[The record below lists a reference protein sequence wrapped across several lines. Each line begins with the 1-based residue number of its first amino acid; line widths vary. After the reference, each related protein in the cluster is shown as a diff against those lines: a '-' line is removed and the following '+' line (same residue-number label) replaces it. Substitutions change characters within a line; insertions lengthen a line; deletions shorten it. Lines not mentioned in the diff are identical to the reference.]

1 VCHFPLGRWCCP
13 DAEEL
18 MAYLSSR
25 QLQDG
30 FAYRIDRFDEL
41 AIRMRKGRRPVVFN
55 GEDWGLA
62 DEQLPEMTV
71 C

>member
-1 VCHFPLGRWCCP
+1 
-13 DAEEL
+13 

-25 QLQDG
+25 RLQDG
-30 FAYRIDRFDEL
+30 FAYRVDRFDEL
-41 AIRMRKGRRPVVFN
+41 AIRMRKERRPVVFN